1 MIKYL
6 TKEIQAKLRS
16 GIAIFSLQQC
26 VEELV
31 LNSIDAGATCIAVR
45 LDVEACKV
53 QVIDNGSGMDREDME
68 RVGKR
73 YFTSKC
79 SSLEDLENLRFYGF
93 RGEAVASI
101 ASLATLVEIASRS
114 GQSVKTFVKIFK
126 DGKGMDVFESENS
139 RPSAG
144 TTVVICNFF
153 YNMPVRRKR
162 MDAVLEC
169 ERIRQRVEAIS
180 LMHPSIS
187 FTLKNDCTGAMVVQ
201 LSKARNMYY
210 RFVQIHGLTK
220 AQKLREISMS
230 HSQFEMSGYIGLE
243 GHYNNSL
250 QFLFVNSRLILKT
263 RIHKLLNFLLKKM
276 SSSSRQNG
284 SPSYSAAIGSTKHRT
299 GAELHGV
306 YIINIK
312 CHYSEYDV
320 CLEPAKTLI
329 EFKDWNGVLSCIEEG
344 IKEFLTRENLVTE
357 LSPEDVHSYIHGN
370 DFTEPM
376 TSPKSVKDSMNLH
389 TASTILSIPSESY
402 NGVKLMSKAVHRDLA
417 QDLDSAER
425 VQVDDEFYKLDE
437 EEKELRVTEDTS
449 GLKQAKRHGS
459 FKVACISPSADS
471 DTDGC
476 EIYGDSFTGTAMLIS
491 KPLNDLT
498 EGKESHQSMQLEKV
512 VGPAELGYSE
522 QLSGNTVTITKDEKQ
537 RMSPEKWKKSVD
549 DTREQL
555 EKPHLK
561 KMNECYHGGQLHYTF
576 SENPI
581 GQPSDTEKT
590 ELQLSSVGFMKHL
603 VPQLQNTEVPKFSTP
618 AGLGRSCFLGPAS
631 AQDLLTH
638 KQRHSND
645 YRSFTSEA
653 ETSRHSINLP
663 SSKFVLAPKRS
674 LSLSGETSVVASKT
688 SKVIA
693 RPKLALSVEMGSL
706 DRFRRMYGKQTV
718 TQGGSLETN
727 SQIIINAKTS
737 QTERTLLN
745 TMALSLCHSKEG
757 EIDTLE
763 NHCAQTS
770 DCPITLSEY
779 TKIKSSTA
787 QTRSKKRSLAAKL
800 AHLKH
805 DPVKDKSSTYEKPV
819 QETSAHISSIS
830 STLADTF
837 TQDYS
842 DTDKLPFTPQNSSD
856 DITLDMNANYQLPEA
871 NKFSDTCDSTGSA
884 ELSKNSFAIVHNI
897 PTTVLSVE
905 DCITES
911 VQMVT
916 SNNSDLC
923 TGEVK
928 SPFKRDGPLC
938 PDTVLQGNMQNT
950 ATGSSDW
957 LEHFDESVG
966 KLVYINTMTG
976 LSKYQAP
983 SVKDTQVTC
992 TTDVTTMSVS
1002 VISRKDGSEAAY
1014 SLSSMFSEW
1023 TNPVFVRPPEV
1034 AVDVTSGQAEGL
1046 AVKIH
1051 NILYPYRFTKDMIHS
1066 MKVVHQVDKK
1076 FLACLISTRDQ
1087 VDTEKSDG
1095 NLLVLVDQHAAH
1107 ERVRL
1112 ESLVTESYEEDPE
1125 SPGEKR
1131 LCSSCIIPPL
1141 EIEVTEEDLRLLRSC
1156 QPILRGHGLEIMFPE
1171 TGDPRLLVG
1180 KVPVCFVEREANEI
1194 RRGRNSATKA
1204 IVEEYIREQIELLR
1218 SAGRVRGTLPLT
1230 VLKVL
1235 ASQACHGAIKF
1246 NHSLSLE
1253 ECCSLVGSLSTCQLP
1268 FQCAHGRP
1276 SMVPLADLLHLDGD
1290 QQESPKPNLWKL
1302 RQMYLAWEHYG
1313 KK

>member
-1 MIKYL
+1 
-6 TKEIQAKLRS
+6 
-16 GIAIFSLQQC
+16 
-26 VEELV
+26 
-31 LNSIDAGATCIAVR
+31 
-45 LDVEACKV
+45 
-53 QVIDNGSGMDREDME
+53 MDREDME

-126 DGKGMDVFESENS
+126 DGKGMEVFESENS

-201 LSKARNMYY
+201 LSKARNIYY

-344 IKEFLTRENLVTE
+344 IKEYLTRENLVTE

-402 NGVKLMSKAVHRDLA
+402 NGMKLMSKAVHRDLA

-425 VQVDDEFYKLDE
+425 VQVDDEYDKLDE
-437 EEKELRVTEDTS
+437 DEKELRVTEDTRFEYKCYPFKTEIVLPFLPRSRAERVLSS
-449 GLKQAKRHGS
+449 GL
-459 FKVACISPSADS
+459 D
-471 DTDGC
+471 
-476 EIYGDSFTGTAMLIS
+476 
-491 KPLNDLT
+491 
-498 EGKESHQSMQLEKV
+498 
-512 VGPAELGYSE
+512 
-522 QLSGNTVTITKDEKQ
+522 
-537 RMSPEKWKKSVD
+537 
-549 DTREQL
+549 
-555 EKPHLK
+555 
-561 KMNECYHGGQLHYTF
+561 
-576 SENPI
+576 
-581 GQPSDTEKT
+581 KT
-590 ELQLSSVGFMKHL
+590 
-603 VPQLQNTEVPKFSTP
+603 
-618 AGLGRSCFLGPAS
+618 
-631 AQDLLTH
+631 
-638 KQRHSND
+638 
-645 YRSFTSEA
+645 
-653 ETSRHSINLP
+653 
-663 SSKFVLAPKRS
+663 
-674 LSLSGETSVVASKT
+674 
-688 SKVIA
+688 
-693 RPKLALSVEMGSL
+693 
-706 DRFRRMYGKQTV
+706 
-718 TQGGSLETN
+718 
-727 SQIIINAKTS
+727 
-737 QTERTLLN
+737 
-745 TMALSLCHSKEG
+745 
-757 EIDTLE
+757 
-763 NHCAQTS
+763 
-770 DCPITLSEY
+770 
-779 TKIKSSTA
+779 
-787 QTRSKKRSLAAKL
+787 
-800 AHLKH
+800 
-805 DPVKDKSSTYEKPV
+805 
-819 QETSAHISSIS
+819 
-830 STLADTF
+830 
-837 TQDYS
+837 
-842 DTDKLPFTPQNSSD
+842 
-856 DITLDMNANYQLPEA
+856 
-871 NKFSDTCDSTGSA
+871 
-884 ELSKNSFAIVHNI
+884 
-897 PTTVLSVE
+897 
-905 DCITES
+905 
-911 VQMVT
+911 
-916 SNNSDLC
+916 
-923 TGEVK
+923 
-928 SPFKRDGPLC
+928 
-938 PDTVLQGNMQNT
+938 
-950 ATGSSDW
+950 
-957 LEHFDESVG
+957 
-966 KLVYINTMTG
+966 
-976 LSKYQAP
+976 
-983 SVKDTQVTC
+983 
-992 TTDVTTMSVS
+992 
-1002 VISRKDGSEAAY
+1002 DGSEAAY

-1087 VDTEKSDG
+1087 MDTEKSDG

-1204 IVEEYIREQIELLR
+1204 IVELLR